1 MKRCLIRPFLS
12 SQRFIE
18 DLTGKNLF
26 YQGPV
31 SFSFIL
37 WTGPWSREE
46 ILPIRVFF
54 YPAEYKLVGRDKDT
68 DEEEIEPA
76 KGNSK

>member
-1 MKRCLIRPFLS
+1 MNYERDGGLNPMKRCGQPFLS

-31 SFSFIL
+31 RISFVSFMK
-37 WTGPWSREE
+37 TGP
-46 ILPIRVFF
+46 
-54 YPAEYKLVGRDKDT
+54 
-68 DEEEIEPA
+68 
-76 KGNSK
+76 